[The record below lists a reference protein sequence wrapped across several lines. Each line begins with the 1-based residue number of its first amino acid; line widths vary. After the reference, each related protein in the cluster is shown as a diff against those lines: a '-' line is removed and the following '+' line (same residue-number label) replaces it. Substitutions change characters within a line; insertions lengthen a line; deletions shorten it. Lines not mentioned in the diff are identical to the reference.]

1 MENLQKYILS
11 LLEKKEITKEQAVTY
26 LKELKQKEGADNQ
39 EIAIIGIACRVPMAE
54 EPEEFWDNL
63 KNGRNCF
70 SSKPLEKMQ
79 IENVFRNRSYAEYA
93 ECDPTTDDYYNLEN
107 YIAPFMKDFDK
118 FDAVFFNIP
127 PREARYMD
135 PTQRIFLETAWTS
148 VEDAG
153 YSVDNIRDTKTAV
166 FAGRDGSTSLNYK
179 HIVMPD
185 SAKTSGNWEAI
196 LASRLNYLFNLR
208 GQAVLVDTACSS
220 GLVAVHQACSALRNE
235 ECEMAVAGGIGM
247 ITGCQDCITNF
258 DEEAEAEEATVG
270 SKDNRIRTFDKKG
283 SGTVFG
289 EGCVTFVLKTLK
301 KALKD
306 GDHIYSVIKG
316 SAINCD
322 GASNGITAPN
332 PIAQQEVIIDA
343 WKNAKVNPET
353 ISYIETHGTGTRL
366 GDPIEILGITNAFQ
380 MFTDNKQFCGVGSV
394 KTNIGHLIGAS
405 GCANMLKVLLSMN
418 HHMLPPT
425 IYFEEPN
432 EHIDFINSPVYV
444 VDSLREWKDDK
455 KPLRAGISAFGFSGT
470 NAHLIMEEYQKK
482 NESKQQP
489 LKKNI
494 FTISAKTITAMNKFV
509 ERYHIFLHN
518 KEDLDL
524 DQICYTATTGRG
536 HYNYR
541 LAMVV
546 DSVETLKENIEY
558 LLAEGLKT
566 DENREIYYQMHKVVS
581 DRFMNKT
588 AEEISESEL
597 SKLSVSTNEIVQQ
610 LAEQETFG
618 QQDILQSLAKMYVKG
633 GNIKWNMLY
642 KNKKME
648 RISLPT
654 YPFDRTPYWGDVK
667 VSNVKSLEDNEIK
680 TTHPLVKKCILESM
694 NESVYLVQFN
704 LQKQWVLQ
712 EHKIKGFNLVSGT
725 TFIEVCKEALAQYYK
740 SNKVVIEELV
750 FFSPLV
756 AKVEDDDI
764 ETHIIISKD
773 KEKDRNSFKVV
784 SKHYDENEQVVW
796 TEHLQGYAHK
806 HETPMKKVEPYSKY
820 LEYATKTEQASNR
833 GDGTP
838 ESDTYFGPRWQC
850 VESVS
855 EVTLNQEDIICTEIK
870 LPDDL
875 LGDLKDGYNFH
886 PGLLDDAIYSALQVF
901 AGTQLFLPFSYKNL
915 KIYRNL
921 PRYFFSILKKDKMV
935 NNSEIISGEFVL
947 ADGSGNVI
955 AEIEECTLKKVT
967 NLNEY
972 VSNTFHAVK
981 WIEAESNT
989 NPVKKQGNT
998 IIILKGQSDIA
1009 EELYEELKNDN
1020 SVYVVNFSDTGYQK
1034 LDENTFEISG
1044 TDEDY
1049 LKLIEE
1055 VGRESI
1061 TTVYH
1066 TVTVDFEAKEFE
1078 LEGCKEKLN
1087 QGLYSLLAF
1096 SKALM
1101 EKKCVNIEYVLVT
1114 NHAYKV
1120 TGNESC
1126 YNPFNTSFLALAKS
1140 AISEFI
1146 GYKYRCIDT
1155 DEITDTKVVVDEVLR
1170 SNENMFTIAYR
1181 ENKRYRDVLAAVE
1194 VSNKEMKRI
1203 DVKDTGSYVI
1213 TGGTGGLGLEVARS
1227 LSLLNSCN
1235 ICLLARKALP
1245 ERTEW
1250 SSVIEAGEN
1259 KKLANL
1265 LLGIQEIEGRG
1276 CKVFVYA
1283 TDVCD
1288 FEGMEQTFQT
1298 IKQQFGHIN
1307 GVIHCAGVAGDGFM
1321 FSKPKEVFDEVISPK
1336 IYGPV
1341 ILHAL
1346 TKEEPLD
1353 FFVMFSSVQSLLGG
1367 PGQGDYTAANAF
1379 MDTYAHY
1386 LIAEGVKA
1394 YTINWPG
1401 WKETGMA
1408 FDYNIADIRSVF
1420 RSLSTQNAISAL
1432 NDIICCGIT
1441 NVIPTDLDYEFLGQF
1456 GTEDRIYVMQFSDA
1470 IERKIKRYQK
1480 NEATQQLPEGRRMIS
1495 EEELILMGKG
1505 DDEYTETEKIVAYIY
1520 ALVLNITE
1528 IDIYENFVS
1537 MGGNSILATELLK
1550 ALNSNFGG
1558 SLNITD
1564 IFTYACVEELAAFLD
1579 NREHE
1584 PEEQDTKENYDDVI
1598 EKFESGDIDI
1608 ESMIDYFND

>member
-1 MENLQKYILS
+1 MEHLQKYILS
-11 LLEKKEITKEQAVTY
+11 QLEKKEITKEQAVAY
-26 LKELKQKEGADNQ
+26 LKELKQKEGMDNHD
-39 EIAIIGIACRVPMAE
+39 IAIIGIACRVPMADD
-54 EPEEFWDNL
+54 PEEFWDNL
-63 KNGRNCF
+63 ANGRNCF

-79 IENVFRNRSYAEYA
+79 IEEVFRNRSYAEYA

-107 YIAPFMKDFDK
+107 YIAPFMRNFDK
-118 FDAVFFNIP
+118 FDAGFFNIP

-148 VEDAG
+148 IEDAG

-166 FAGRDGSTSLNYK
+166 YAGRDGSTSLNYK

-220 GLVAVHQACSALRNE
+220 GLVAVHHACSALRNE

-247 ITGCQDCITNF
+247 ITGCQDSVTNG
-258 DEEAEAEEATVG
+258 DAQAETEEATVG

-306 GDHIYSVIKG
+306 GDHIYSIIKG

-332 PIAQQEVIIDA
+332 PVAQQEVIVDA

-380 MFTDNKQFCGVGSV
+380 MFTNNKQFCGVGSV

-444 VDSLREWKDDK
+444 VDSLREWKDDE

-470 NAHLIMEEYQKK
+470 NAHLIMEEYQQKEEAQKTVLK
-482 NESKQQP
+482 N
-489 LKKNI
+489 NI
-494 FTISAKTITAMNKFV
+494 FTISAKTITAMEKFV
-509 ERYHIFLHN
+509 ERYHTFLQG

-541 LAMVV
+541 LAMAV
-546 DSVETLKENIEY
+546 DSVEAIKENIEY
-558 LLAEGLKT
+558 LVKEGLQS
-566 DENREIYYQMHKVVS
+566 DESRGIYYQMHKVVS

-588 AEEISESEL
+588 EEEISESEL
-597 SKLSVSTNEIVQQ
+597 SKMSASANEIIAQ
-610 LAEQETFG
+610 LAQKETFD
-618 QQDILQSLAKMYVKG
+618 QKDVLSDLAGMYVKG
-633 GNIKWNMLY
+633 ANIKWSQLY
-642 KNKKME
+642 QNKKIE
-648 RISLPT
+648 RIPLPT

-667 VSNVKSLEDNEIK
+667 VSNVKNLEDNEIR
-680 TTHPLVKKCILESM
+680 TTHPLVKKCVLESM

-704 LQKQWVLQ
+704 LQKHWVLQ

-725 TFIEVCKEALAQYYK
+725 TFIEVCKEALVQYFD
-740 SNKVVIEELV
+740 SNKLVIEELV

-764 ETHIIISKD
+764 ETHIIIT
-773 KEKDRNSFKVV
+773 KEKEPGRVSFQVV
-784 SKHYDENEQVVW
+784 SKNYNENEEIVW
-796 TEHLQGYAHK
+796 TKHLEGRAHK
-806 HETPMKKVEPYSKY
+806 HEDDMKKIEPFKTF
-820 LEYATKTEQASNR
+820 LEHASSTEKAGKR

-850 VESVS
+850 VETVS
-855 EVTLNQEDIICTEIK
+855 QVNMNGEELICTEIK
-870 LPDDL
+870 LADEL
-875 LGDLKDGYNFH
+875 AGDLKDGYKFH

-901 AGTQLFLPFSYKNL
+901 AGSQLFLPFSYKNL

-921 PRYFFSILKKDKMV
+921 PKHFFSILKKDKLV
-935 NNSEIISGEFVL
+935 NNSEIISGQFILADVQGNVL
-947 ADGSGNVI
+947 A
-955 AEIEECTLKKVT
+955 EIDECTLKKVT

-981 WIEAESNT
+981 WIEADVAT
-989 NPVKKQGNT
+989 APVKRKGET
-998 IIILKGQSDIA
+998 IILLKGKNDVSGM
-1009 EELYEELKNDN
+1009 LYEDIKDGNRVLAVE
-1020 SVYVVNFSDTGYQK
+1020 FSEAGYQK
-1034 LDENTFEISG
+1034 VGDNTFTISG

-1049 LKLIEE
+1049 KKLIEE
-1055 VGRESI
+1055 AGADKI
-1061 TTVYH
+1061 TAVYH
-1066 TVTVDFEAKEFE
+1066 TVTVDFDAKEAVM
-1078 LEGCKEKLN
+1078 EGSCQKLN

-1101 EKKCVNIEYVLVT
+1101 EQKCVNVEYVLVT
-1114 NHAYKV
+1114 DHAYQI
-1120 TGNESC
+1120 TGEETS
-1126 YNPFNTSFLALAKS
+1126 YNPFHTAFLALAKS
-1140 AISEFI
+1140 AIGEFI
-1146 GYKYRCIDT
+1146 GYKYRCIDI
-1155 DEITDTKVVVDEVLR
+1155 DELTDTRAVVDEILR
-1170 SNENMFTIAYR
+1170 SNENMFTIAFR
-1181 ENKRYRDVLAAVE
+1181 ENKRYRDVLSAIE

-1203 DVKDTGSYVI
+1203 EVKENGCYVI

-1227 LSLLNSCN
+1227 LTMLNTCN
-1235 ICLLARKALP
+1235 ICLIARKPLP
-1245 ERTEW
+1245 ERAEW
-1250 SSVIEAGEN
+1250 DGIIESGEN

-1265 LLGIQEIEGRG
+1265 LAGIKEMEEKG
-1276 CKVFVYA
+1276 CTISAYAASVYDESA
-1283 TDVCD
+1283 MTLAI
-1288 FEGMEQTFQT
+1288 QA
-1298 IKQQFGHIN
+1298 IKAQFGQIN

-1336 IYGPV
+1336 IYGTL
-1341 ILHAL
+1341 ILHEL
-1346 TKEEPLD
+1346 TRDEPLD

-1379 MDTYAHY
+1379 MDTYAYY
-1386 LIAEGVKA
+1386 LRAEGVKA
-1394 YTINWPG
+1394 FTINWPG

-1408 FDYNIADIRSVF
+1408 FDYNLQDTRSVF
-1420 RSLSTQNAISAL
+1420 KSLSTQTAISAL
-1432 NDIICCGIT
+1432 NDIICSGIT
-1441 NVIPTDLDYEFLGQF
+1441 NVVPTDLDYEFLGQF
-1456 GTEDRIYVMQFSDA
+1456 GENDRIYVMQFSQT

-1480 NEATQQLPEGRRMIS
+1480 QDTQAALPEGRQMIS
-1495 EEELILMGKG
+1495 PDELILMGKA
-1505 DDEYTETEKIVAYIY
+1505 DDEYTETEKVVGYIY
-1520 ALVLNITE
+1520 ALVLNMKE

-1579 NREHE
+1579 NRGAE
-1584 PEEQDTKENYDDVI
+1584 PEEQEIQESYDDVM

-1608 ESMIDYFND
+1608 ESMIDYFNE